1 MLTSNGATNTM
12 GGFIIC
18 ATVIFV
24 SNHAK
29 ISASPTGNSF
39 GKAYGTRS
47 SKIPDLV
54 PVPNPLS
61 VAFAD

>member
-1 MLTSNGATNTM
+1 M